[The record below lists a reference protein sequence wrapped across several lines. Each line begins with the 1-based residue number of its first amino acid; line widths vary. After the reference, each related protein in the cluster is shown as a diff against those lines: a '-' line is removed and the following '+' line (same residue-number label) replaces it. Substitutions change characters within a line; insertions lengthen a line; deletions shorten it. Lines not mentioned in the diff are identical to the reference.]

1 MSDTMPFEDSEP
13 TVEAI
18 ASFFSAYLEILEL
31 HYEFPTKK
39 LSDRKHAIGQQLF
52 TAPSTIG
59 YSS

>member
-39 LSDRKHAIGQQLF
+39 TLRSQARIGQQLF
-52 TAPSTIG
+52 AAPSTIG